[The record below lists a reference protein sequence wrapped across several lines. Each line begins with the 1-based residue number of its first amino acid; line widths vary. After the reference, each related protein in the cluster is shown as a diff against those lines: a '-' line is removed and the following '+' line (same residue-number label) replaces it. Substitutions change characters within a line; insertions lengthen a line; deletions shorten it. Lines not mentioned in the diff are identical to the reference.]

1 MTFGAGCVSMP
12 AMIDPRFYRA
22 LGPLSVRALAPNANI
37 GGDAERLVY
46 SAAPAER
53 AGPGDLCYFEAKKN
67 TAPLEA
73 APAACV
79 VSSVAAH
86 LVPNAGALI
95 LADRPR
101 SVFAR
106 IVISLARPRGFAGE
120 AIDPSARIEA
130 GVSIGPGAVIG
141 ADAEIGAGAVIGP
154 NAVIGPGV
162 AIGRRTKVGAG
173 ASIAFA
179 LIGDDV
185 TILPGAVIGEQGF
198 GVAGD
203 ASGPI
208 DIPHFGRVIIQ
219 DRVTIGA
226 NSTIDRGV
234 FDDTV
239 LGEDCKLD
247 NLCHVA
253 HNCSIGRGSLVAA
266 FAGISG
272 STVVGEGVTM
282 GGRVGIGDHRV
293 IGDGATLAGGAAVFQ
308 DVPAGEV
315 WSGYPAKPLRKWL
328 REAAWISRKAA
339 GTGNASN

>member
-1 MTFGAGCVSMP
+1 
-12 AMIDPRFYRA
+12 MIDPRFYEA
-22 LGPLSVRALAPNANI
+22 LGPVTVRALAPSGEI
-37 GGDAERLVY
+37 GGDADRLVTGVA
-46 SAAPAER
+46 SAER
-53 AGPGDLCYFEAKKN
+53 AGPGDLCYFEAKGKGAGALQ
-67 TAPLEA
+67 T

-79 VSSVAAH
+79 IAPALAH
-86 LVPNAGALI
+86 LAPKAGALI
-95 LADRPR
+95 LSERPR
-101 SVFAR
+101 AAFAR
-106 IVISLARPRGFAGE
+106 LVPALIRPRGFAPGVQ
-120 AIDPSARIEA
+120 IDAAARIEEGA
-130 GVSIGPGAVIG
+130 RLAPGAVVG
-141 ADAEIGAGAVIGP
+141 AGAQIGAGAEIGP

-162 AIGRRTKVGAG
+162 AIGRRTRVGAG

-185 TILPGAVIGEQGF
+185 NILAGAAIGEQGF

-203 ASGPI
+203 ASGPV
-208 DIPHFGRVIIQ
+208 DVPHLGRVVVQ

-239 LGEDCKLD
+239 IGEDVKID

-253 HNCSIGRGSLVAA
+253 HNCQIGRGALIAA

-272 STVVGEGVTM
+272 STIVGDGVTM
-282 GGRVGIGDHRV
+282 GGRVGVADHRN
-293 IGDGATLAGGAAVFQ
+293 IGAGATLAGGAAVFQ

-328 REAAWISRKAA
+328 REAAWLSRRAA
-339 GTGNASN
+339 GARDEGK

>member
-1 MTFGAGCVSMP
+1 
-12 AMIDPRFYRA
+12 MIDPRFYEA
-22 LGPLSVRALAPNANI
+22 LGPITVRALAPSADI
-37 GGDAERLVY
+37 GGDGERLVY
-46 SAAPAER
+46 SAAPPER
-53 AGPGDLCYFEAKKN
+53 AGPGDLCYFEAKKG
-67 TAPLEA
+67 AKPLA
-73 APAACV
+73 ASPAACV
-79 VSSVAAH
+79 ISPAAAH
-86 LVPNAGALI
+86 LAPNAAALI
-95 LADRPR
+95 LAERPR
-101 SVFAR
+101 TLFSR
-106 IVISLARPRGFAGE
+106 IVTALVRSRGIGGDR
-120 AIDPSARIEA
+120 IDASAKIEA
-130 GVSIGPGAVIG
+130 SVRVAPGAVIG
-141 ADAEIGAGAVIGP
+141 AGAEIGEGAEIGA

-162 AIGRRTKVGAG
+162 AIGRRTRIGAG

-203 ASGPI
+203 ASGPV

-253 HNCSIGRGSLVAA
+253 HNCTIGRGSLIAA

-272 STVVGEGVTM
+272 STVVGDGVTM
-282 GGRVGIGDHRV
+282 GGRVGIGDHRN
-293 IGDGATLAGGAAVFQ
+293 IGARATLAGGAAVFQ

-328 REAAWISRKAA
+328 REAAWLSRKAS
-339 GTGNASN
+339 GVGNAGE